1 MTIERLTRVPLRE
14 VWPHEAYDFTTW
26 LQANIEVLDEALG
39 LTLENPEREQAAG
52 AFSIDLVAE
61 DASGAKIIIENQ
73 LGRSDHDHLGKLL
86 TYLTAMN
93 ARAAIWIVAEPR
105 PEHVATIA
113 WLNDSSSADFYLVKV
128 EAVRIGDSAPAPLL
142 TRIVGPSEETATVSQ
157 SNREFARRYDL
168 RQKFWADLV
177 ARPDA
182 RHHAHI
188 TPGIYSWIGTSTG
201 VRGVG
206 LNLSVRKQDC
216 QAEIYI
222 DRGKGRDEENLAIF
236 DQLFAHREQIE
247 TAFGGELRWQRLEN
261 SRACRIAAPCPGGWQ
276 SPEEDWDHI
285 HQELLATCD
294 RLHNAIA
301 PHLQRLTIR
310 G

>member
-1 MTIERLTRVPLRE
+1 M
-14 VWPHEAYDFTTW
+14 
-26 LQANIEVLDEALG
+26 
-39 LTLENPEREQAAG
+39 
-52 AFSIDLVAE
+52 
-61 DASGAKIIIENQ
+61 
-73 LGRSDHDHLGKLL
+73 
-86 TYLTAMN
+86 
-93 ARAAIWIVAEPR
+93 
-105 PEHVATIA
+105 
-113 WLNDSSSADFYLVKV
+113 
-128 EAVRIGDSAPAPLL
+128 
-142 TRIVGPSEETATVSQ
+142 
-157 SNREFARRYDL
+157 
-168 RQKFWADLV
+168 
-177 ARPDA
+177 
-182 RHHAHI
+182 
-188 TPGIYSWIGTSTG
+188 
-201 VRGVG
+201 RGVG